1 MRSNSDLINDPDKQ
15 SDKEERKDYDDL
27 LKRVEKPASNFHASF
42 KDNKKETKSR
52 TTSQPSNNDL
62 INDADKQDDKDG
74 GRDYGDLLK
83 RLEKPAS
90 DFASSKTSMNPSS
103 DLRTKGGKQKEE
115 SHKGML
121 DASDTGGAMYSSTVA
136 SMSSSDQIAKQKS
149 KRRLNN
155 TMGGPVISSGL
166 AAKKDARNRH
176 SAGRLSNSLTTKQVG
191 SLFGDDE
198 QGKGIRGT
206 SILQTQKQDA
216 LDYKVREKS
225 HVHCHLQ

>member
-1 MRSNSDLINDPDKQ
+1 
-15 SDKEERKDYDDL
+15 
-27 LKRVEKPASNFHASF
+27 
-42 KDNKKETKSR
+42 
-52 TTSQPSNNDL
+52 
-62 INDADKQDDKDG
+62 
-74 GRDYGDLLK
+74 
-83 RLEKPAS
+83 
-90 DFASSKTSMNPSS
+90 MNPSS
-103 DLRTKGGKQKEE
+103 DLRTKGSKQKEE
-115 SHKGML
+115 SHKEML
-121 DASDTGGAMYSSTVA
+121 DASDTGGVMYSSTVA

-166 AAKKDARNRH
+166 AAKKDARNRL

-198 QGKGIRGT
+198 QEEGIKGT

-225 HVHCHLQ
+225 HVHCNNNY